1 MDSAT
6 WCRTPAA
13 ASAGKRLRPEV
24 SKNSSTALSSNEGE
38 LARSITT
45 CVPVMASLRPWP
57 LMVLTPVLG
66 EAATTSWPL
75 WRRMGAVFEPIR
87 PVPPMTTIFMFRFLS
102 SIGSE
107 CSLRH
112 RQPCARLFGR
122 IQNSGST
129 RETTGRRMEL
139 TRFLERHTTI
149 GGVGCRGQELSRILS
164 LPMGERPEAACE
176 GTLKRGCLPVKETH
190 RLAAMGRAR
199 PLHEGDP
206 ALRALAGWVAHRVAI
221 PSGGADAIFR
231 RCGISRT
238 HRGPSGRPLGERT
251 RYRAVAPRLGC
262 SFSDRLG
269 HRRGAPSFSS
279 RVLSSRWYRGP
290 SEDCPIV
297 RRGM

>member
-1 MDSAT
+1 MPEALISFSWATLARKYPLSDRSVPTMDSAT
-6 WCRTPAA
+6 WCRTAPAVRSA
-13 ASAGKRLRPEV
+13 ARRLRPEV

-75 WRRMGAVFEPIR
+75 WRRMGAVFDPIR

-129 RETTGRRMEL
+129 RETTGRKMEL

-149 GGVGCRGQELSRILS
+149 GGVCCRGQELSRILS

-176 GTLKRGCLPVKETH
+176 GTLKRERLPCQEDASTQNSGYRRTPRGSEVTATQSIDDI
-190 RLAAMGRAR
+190 RPISLSRRRGRR
-199 PLHEGDP
+199 QGRGQGGQTD
-206 ALRALAGWVAHRVAI
+206 
-221 PSGGADAIFR
+221 SGGR
-231 RCGISRT
+231 
-238 HRGPSGRPLGERT
+238 E
-251 RYRAVAPRLGC
+251 
-262 SFSDRLG
+262 
-269 HRRGAPSFSS
+269 
-279 RVLSSRWYRGP
+279 
-290 SEDCPIV
+290 
-297 RRGM
+297 